1 MGIET
6 IVLTAV
12 MVTAYQSVP
21 EQTDDSPFITSIGH
35 RTHPFGCA
43 ASQDMLANGKIKYGD
58 YICIEGL
65 KCCVVNDCLHE
76 RHTNH
81 VDVWVASHAEEAAIK
96 PAKRNVLRIRGK
108 K

>member
-6 IVLTAV
+6 IVLMGV

-43 ASQDMLANGKIKYGD
+43 VSQDFLASGEIKYGD

-65 KCCVVNDCLHE
+65 KCCVVNDTTNA
-76 RHTNH
+76 RHTRL
-81 VDVWVASHAEEAAIK
+81 VDVWVPNLAGEKAIK
-96 PAKRNVLRIRGK
+96 PARRNVLRIRGK
-108 K
+108 Q